1 MSVES
6 FDPAAAGANVD
17 DATVARLLQ
26 AATQEAPEFGLTALE
41 RAHFASLMS
50 QAPDMWKDAGAKL
63 TAQQV
68 ELLIR
73 FFTLAEEGV
82 SGWQA
87 GAKSPVIP
95 LVKVLKARGE
105 YQRELTQWIK
115 ANSSNRFLPH
125 GSLMDRL

>member
-6 FDPAAAGANVD
+6 FDPSAAGASVD
-17 DATVARLLQ
+17 GATIERLLQ
-26 AATQEAPEFGLTALE
+26 AAADAPEFGLSALE
-41 RAHFASLMS
+41 RSHFAGLMS
-50 QAPDMWKDAGAKL
+50 QAPDVWTDAVAEL
-63 TAQQV
+63 PSSRV
-68 ELLIR
+68 EALIR
-73 FFTLAEEGV
+73 FFTLAEETI

-95 LVKVLKARGE
+95 LVKVLKARGD

-115 ANSSNRFLPH
+115 ANTSNRFLPH